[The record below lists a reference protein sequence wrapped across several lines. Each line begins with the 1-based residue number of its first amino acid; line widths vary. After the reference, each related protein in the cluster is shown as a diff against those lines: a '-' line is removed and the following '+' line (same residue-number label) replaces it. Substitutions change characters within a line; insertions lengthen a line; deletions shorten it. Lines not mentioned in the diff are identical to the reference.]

1 MAKKLFV
8 DPDTT
13 CIYRGTDSV
22 IAAPLDR
29 LEDVFFHSG
38 LQYMNVLD
46 KNRTTVSFS
55 SVNNQ
60 LEPTPTTQRVS
71 AYSHGMGSAPLVIAF
86 IHNVGPSGVPFM
98 GTFTLKL
105 KDGDDISAGNIP
117 EVQQFYLITTSSQV
131 VVQYEA
137 YGVQSAVSLDIT
149 FYLMELK

>member
-1 MAKKLFV
+1 MAKKLFA
-8 DPDTT
+8 DPNTT

-29 LEDVFFHSG
+29 LDDVFFHSN
-38 LQYMNVLD
+38 LQYMNVLN
-46 KNRTTVSFS
+46 KTRTTVNFS

-60 LEPTPTTQRVS
+60 LESSATTQRVS
-71 AYSHGMGSAPLVIAF
+71 AYSHGMASAPLVIAF
-86 IHNVGPSGVPFM
+86 IHNVGSSGVPFM

-105 KDGDDISAGNIP
+105 KDGNDISAGDIP
-117 EVQQFYLITTSSQV
+117 EVQQFYLITTSSDV

-137 YGVQSAVSLDIT
+137 YGVQSALSLDIT